1 MCLLK
6 NVPAEQL
13 YTQCVLE
20 YCQGQEA
27 HSLSEPI
34 QSLKVKFSFPETSAL
49 NTFFFSIF
57 ESLLIHLFA
66 ILKGYFPFTVVMKY
80 CLYSLCCTIQP

>member
-1 MCLLK
+1 MMCLLK

-49 NTFFFSIF
+49 NTFFFF
-57 ESLLIHLFA
+57 NF
-66 ILKGYFPFTVVMKY
+66 
-80 CLYSLCCTIQP
+80 

>member
-1 MCLLK
+1 MMCLLK

-13 YTQCVLE
+13 CTQCVLE
-20 YCQGQEA
+20 YCQEQEA

-49 NTFFFSIF
+49 NTF
-57 ESLLIHLFA
+57 LFN
-66 ILKGYFPFTVVMKY
+66 F
-80 CLYSLCCTIQP
+80 

>member
-57 ESLLIHLFA
+57 ESLLIHLYA
-66 ILKGYFPFTVVMKY
+66 ILKRYLPFTFVMKY
-80 CLYSLCCTIQP
+80 CLYSLSCTIQP